1 MAVYSVK
8 RRLHDFSEIVYNTG
22 MDVQQLRQNIA
33 DGTVEVDRL
42 VEFVASQLKVIQQLQ
57 AQVAELQAQVD
68 KLKEE
73 NKRLFRF

>member
-1 MAVYSVK
+1 
-8 RRLHDFSEIVYNTG
+8 